1 MREIKFRAWIEREIN
16 YKYNNAHKLTIEKY
30 WDHFDEYKWNDFNNF
45 DEWYD
50 AKKYYFES
58 LVDNF
63 KWKEKDFVNEM
74 NFDAFSINANWFIT
88 SRVNYKVLD
97 IMQYTW
103 LKDKNGKEIY
113 EGDILQIP
121 YITPFWDVDY
131 KTEWDKI
138 IVEFKDWMFWY
149 NTNTRFIELRDF
161 MLKEEGKYISGFWN
175 TLTYKHF
182 IWKIIWNIY
191 ENPELLKK

>member
-1 MREIKFRAWIEREIN
+1 MREIKFRAWN
-16 YKYNNAHKLTIEKY
+16 KKDKKMM
-30 WDHFDEYKWNDFNNF
+30 WS
-45 DEWYD
+45 YD
-50 AKKYYFES
+50 LVSIS
-58 LVDNF
+58 LDLC
-63 KWKEKDFVNEM
+63 
-74 NFDAFSINANWFIT
+74 NWT
-88 SRVNYKVLD
+88 RNSSED
-97 IMQYTW
+97 IIFMQYTW